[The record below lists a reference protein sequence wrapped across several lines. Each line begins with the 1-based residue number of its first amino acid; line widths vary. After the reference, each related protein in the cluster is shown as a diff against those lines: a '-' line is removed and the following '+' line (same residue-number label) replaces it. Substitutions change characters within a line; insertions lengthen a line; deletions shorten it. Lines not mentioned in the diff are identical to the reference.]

1 MPLPFQLREK
11 VYGIWTYHKKIK
23 RGEKMVLSN
32 TELTLRLIMS
42 IVLGGIVG
50 LERESTN
57 KPAGFRTHILV
68 CMGSAI
74 IMLTSIFI
82 FTQFQGKTNLDPG
95 RIPAQ
100 VVSGIGFLGAGTII
114 REGAT
119 VKGLTTAAS
128 LWAVSAI
135 GLAIG
140 AGFYYG
146 AALAT
151 VLILITLVTFN
162 KLDQI
167 IIQRKFL
174 QSLFVVIE
182 DNPGQLGRVGSC
194 LGEMNISIKN
204 IKMET
209 IEENKL
215 QITLMI
221 PKINKLEFEE
231 IKQKLKEIDGV
242 YDITAEF
249 D

>member
-1 MPLPFQLREK
+1 MLLSNMELTIRL
-11 VYGIWTYHKKIK
+11 
-23 RGEKMVLSN
+23 VLS
-32 TELTLRLIMS
+32 L
-42 IVLGGIVG
+42 VLGGIIG
-50 LERESTN
+50 LERETTN

-82 FTQFQGKTNLDPG
+82 FSQFQGKTNVDPT

-114 REGAT
+114 REGAS

-146 AALAT
+146 ATLAT
-151 VLILITLVTFN
+151 FMMLLTLVTFN
-162 KLDQI
+162 KLDQLI
-167 IIQRKFL
+167 LKKRFL
-174 QSLFVVIE
+174 QMLFLVI
-182 DNPGQLGRVGSC
+182 DDSPGQLGKIGFC
-194 LGEMNISIKN
+194 LGEMNISIRN
-204 IKMET
+204 IKMESLD
-209 IEENKL
+209 ENRL
-215 QITLMI
+215 MVTLMI
-221 PKINKLEFEE
+221 PKINRLEFEE
-231 IKQKLKEIDGV
+231 LKQKLQEIGGV
-242 YDITAEF
+242 YEVNTEF